1 MVTWM
6 GQLTGHRK
14 ACVECEA
21 QRQVRRHRAL
31 SASPR
36 RFTNSLQ
43 FQNRLPSKCEDTGG
57 MRCTR
62 TAFTL
67 VELLVVIAVIAI
79 LAALLLPALSKA
91 KESARRTRCA
101 SNLRQVLLAAS
112 MYADENDGR
121 FPAQPSDG
129 RPVRAVGGDGRNFY
143 DLLMPYTLNPDTW
156 LCPSAGDNA
165 AEGAQ
170 PPGRLMGFHMNGLLI
185 TTDGL
190 LELAVSR
197 PSHTMLASDAGDKRL
212 WNSAYLRPNQVGG
225 YLYDMPISNHSGGG
239 NVGFTDGHVTWYH
252 DSHWN
257 SNWFGLFP

>member
-1 MVTWM
+1 
-6 GQLTGHRK
+6 
-14 ACVECEA
+14 
-21 QRQVRRHRAL
+21 
-31 SASPR
+31 
-36 RFTNSLQ
+36 
-43 FQNRLPSKCEDTGG
+43 

-91 KESARRTRCA
+91 KDRARQSQCA
-101 SNLRQVLLAAS
+101 SNLRQVLLAAV

-121 FPAQPSDG
+121 FPAQPADG
-129 RPVRAVGGDGRNFY
+129 RPVRAVGGNGLNFY
-143 DLLMPYTLNPDTW
+143 DLLMPYTLNPGAW
-156 LCPSAGDNA
+156 LCPSARDNT

-185 TTDGL
+185 TTNGL
-190 LELAVSR
+190 LELTVAE
-197 PSHTMLASDAGDKRL
+197 PSNTMLASDAGEKRL

-239 NVGFTDGHVTWYH
+239 NVGFADGHVSWYH